1 MAAQCQVATEK
12 GGGSATLDPKVVAQQ
27 RLTPSKRPL
36 PGLKVFREMQK
47 AFAQEMENLVN
58 TVIVSSDARNY
69 RVVGGTTSRVAPT
82 GLLTVQASHM
92 IYRATSAIALV
103 DFKHNR
109 VKSVSDAD
117 ACESGT

>member
-1 MAAQCQVATEK
+1 M
-12 GGGSATLDPKVVAQQ
+12 P
-27 RLTPSKRPL
+27 R
-36 PGLKVFREMQK
+36 LKVFR
-47 AFAQEMENLVN
+47 EMENLVN
-58 TVIVSSDARNY
+58 TVIVSFDARNY
-69 RVVGGTTSRVAPT
+69 RVVGGTGSSGTTSRVTPT

-109 VKSVSDAD
+109 VKSVFDAD